1 MEACGTMSSDD
12 ENDGDGRMI
21 AWPLERLARVMRAR
35 EHGDGLNPAQREA
48 LRYLAR
54 ANRFSNTPG
63 ALTRYLGATKGT
75 ISQTVMTLE
84 RKGLIAKAA
93 RDARAV
99 RLSLTD
105 KGRDMLARDP
115 WTELAAD
122 AGELG
127 GKTRRRMQRGLEE
140 LLAREVQRAGLAS
153 FGICASCRFFRE
165 KGRDGDAG
173 GPHLCMLFEAAL
185 TAEDADRI
193 CIEHAAA
200 D

>member
-1 MEACGTMSSDD
+1 MDSDD
-12 ENDGDGRMI
+12 DETGDGRMI

-35 EHGDGLNPAQREA
+35 EHEDGLNPAQREA

-54 ANRFSNTPG
+54 ANRFSATPG

-75 ISQTVMTLE
+75 ISQTLMTLE

-105 KGRDMLARDP
+105 RGREMLARDP

-122 AGELG
+122 AEELG
-127 GKTRRRMQRGLEE
+127 GKTRRRTQRGLEE
-140 LLAREVQRAGLAS
+140 LLARELKRAGLAS
-153 FGICASCRFFRE
+153 FGVCSGCRFFRE

-185 TAEDADRI
+185 TAEDAGRI

>member
-1 MEACGTMSSDD
+1 MGTDD
-12 ENDGDGRMI
+12 EDSGDGRLI

-35 EHGDGLNPAQREA
+35 EHEDGLNPAQREA

-75 ISQTVMTLE
+75 ISQTVMALE
-84 RKGLIAKAA
+84 RKGFITKAERNA
-93 RDARAV
+93 RKAV
-99 RLSLTD
+99 HLTLTE
-105 KGRDMLARDP
+105 KGREVLSRDP
-115 WTELAAD
+115 WSDLAAAAED
-122 AGELG
+122 LG

-140 LLAREVQRAGLAS
+140 LLAHELRRSGLAS
-153 FGICASCRFFRE
+153 FGSCGGCRFFRE

-173 GPHLCMLFEAAL
+173 GPHLCMLFESPL
-185 TAEDADRI
+185 SAEDTARI
-193 CIEHAAA
+193 CFAHEAA

>member
-1 MEACGTMSSDD
+1 MSSDD
-12 ENDGDGRMI
+12 EETGDGRMI
-21 AWPLERLARVMRAR
+21 AWPLERLARVLRAR
-35 EHGDGLNPAQREA
+35 EHDGGLTPAQREA

-75 ISQTVMTLE
+75 ISQTVMALE

-93 RDARAV
+93 RDAKKSV

-105 KGRDMLARDP
+105 KGRATLAGDP
-115 WTELAAD
+115 WVQLEQALD
-122 AGELG
+122 ALG
-127 GKTRRRMQRGLEE
+127 GKTRRRMQRGIAE
-140 LLAREVQRAGLAS
+140 LLAGEIARGGLHS
-153 FGICASCRFFRE
+153 FGVCASCRFFRE
-165 KGRDGDAG
+165 KGRDGEAK
-173 GPHLCMLFEAAL
+173 GPHLCMLFEDAL
-185 TAEDADRI
+185 SGEDAGRI